1 MPLLPWTGHLTIE
14 WDNHVWTDVDAH
26 TSRWDRHIRIHRGTH
41 RKMGCNTDAV
51 DTGRWGSETH
61 TRQMVVAPRLVLM
74 LPQRDNHVR
83 IRTLTRAW
91 TLTRADATRVDNSRT
106 PAFSFQTQNT
116 HELDCQTSHGW
127 CFCGTIWL
135 HADECSA
142 GPCWQSCANDVN
154 NWVAFACLKFI
165 WAVHMPKDPRRSKR
179 SSHVKTSLSSH
190 LLPAPIP
197 GSQILA
203 PAWVS
208 HLHAR
213 SHASV
218 PIDRN

>member
-1 MPLLPWTGHLTIE
+1 M
-14 WDNHVWTDVDAH
+14 WTDVDAH

-74 LPQRDNHVR
+74 LPQRDNHVL
-83 IRTLTRAW
+83 IR

-116 HELDCQTSHGW
+116 HKLDCQTSHGR

-135 HADECSA
+135 HADDRKGILHRDPVSNCRSVWHPEGECHSQHTHTHSRMEFHS
-142 GPCWQSCANDVN
+142 GMDRW
-154 NWVAFACLKFI
+154 L
-165 WAVHMPKDPRRSKR
+165 
-179 SSHVKTSLSSH
+179 SL
-190 LLPAPIP
+190 
-197 GSQILA
+197 
-203 PAWVS
+203 
-208 HLHAR
+208 
-213 SHASV
+213 
-218 PIDRN
+218 D